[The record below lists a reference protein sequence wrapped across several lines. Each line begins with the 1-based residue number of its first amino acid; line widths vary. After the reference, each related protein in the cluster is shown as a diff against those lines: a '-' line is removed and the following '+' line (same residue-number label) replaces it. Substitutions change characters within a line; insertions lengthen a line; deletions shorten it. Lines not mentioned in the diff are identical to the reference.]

1 MTVRA
6 AGIVRERGWNMYL
19 SDIVEW
25 TLTLVVAIV
34 MSVSEPADPPAEEKA
49 PVEATE

>member
-1 MTVRA
+1 
-6 AGIVRERGWNMYL
+6 MYL

-34 MSVSEPADPPAEEKA
+34 MSISEPPAPKEEPPVQQEQAE
-49 PVEATE
+49 